1 MAEYEMQESNLP
13 NEEGKRILFPRMKLW
28 NQVDL
33 EYIAKNIN
41 YASTFTPGDIMGL
54 VRSLTQEI
62 ANQMAQGNS
71 VKVDGLGI
79 FTPALGLRQG
89 KERESGEKGGRRRN
103 SMSICVQN
111 INFRAAQAIHRR
123 NRKTLHTEPVGVK
136 ARPFIE
142 EIHTGTTAGVGT
154 KVSGGTSLHESA
166 RLLSTDRFATK
177 HRRQGVEALERNTGN
192 RHYHSRTRFAQAVCE
207 TERDDYPLRFR

>member
-1 MAEYEMQESNLP
+1 MQESNLP

-79 FTPALGLRQG
+79 FTPALACAKAKNANRA
-89 KERESGEKGGRRRN
+89 KKAGG
-103 SMSICVQN
+103 
-111 INFRAAQAIHRR
+111 
-123 NRKTLHTEPVGVK
+123 
-136 ARPFIE
+136 
-142 EIHTGTTAGVGT
+142 
-154 KVSGGTSLHESA
+154 
-166 RLLSTDRFATK
+166 D
-177 HRRQGVEALERNTGN
+177 
-192 RHYHSRTRFAQAVCE
+192 E
-207 TERDDYPLRFR
+207 TQ

>member
-111 INFRAAQAIHRR
+111 INFRADKQ
-123 NRKTLHTEPVGVK
+123 
-136 ARPFIE
+136 FIE
-142 EIHTGTTAGVGT
+142 ETGRRCILSRSELKPGRSSKKYTPEQRLELAQKYLEEHPYM
-154 KVSGGTSLHESA
+154 KVPDYCQLTG
-166 RLLSTDRFATK
+166 LL
-177 HRRQGVEALERNTGN
+177 RNTAAKELK
-192 RHYHSRTRFAQAVCE
+192 RWSEIPE
-207 TERDDYPLRFR
+207 TGITTQGRSSHKLYVKRKETTIP

>member
-33 EYIAKNIN
+33 EYIANNIN

-103 SMSICVQN
+103 SMSICIQN
-111 INFRAAQAIHRR
+111 INFRADKQFIVETGRRCILSRSEYKPGRSSQKYTPEQRLKLAQEY
-123 NRKTLHTEPVGVK
+123 L
-136 ARPFIE
+136 E
-142 EIHTGTTAGVGT
+142 EYPYMKVPDYCQLTG
-154 KVSGGTSLHESA
+154 
-166 RLLSTDRFATK
+166 LL
-177 HRRQGVEALERNTGN
+177 RNTAAKELK
-192 RHYHSRTRFAQAVCE
+192 RWSEMPE
-207 TERDDYPLRFR
+207 TGITTDGRGSHKLYVKRKETAFP

>member
-71 VKVDGLGI
+71 VKVDASASSPPHWLA
-79 FTPALGLRQG
+79 PRQ
-89 KERESGEKGGRRRN
+89 RTRIGRKR
-103 SMSICVQN
+103 
-111 INFRAAQAIHRR
+111 RAATKLNEHLRAEHQFPCRQAIHRR

-136 ARPFIE
+136 ARPFIA

-154 KVSGGTSLHESA
+154 KVSGGTSLYESA
-166 RLLSTDRFATK
+166 RLLPTDRFAAK

-192 RHYHSRTRFAQAVCE
+192 RHYHSRTRFAQAVCKA
-207 TERDDYPLRFR
+207 ERDSYPLRFR

>member
-1 MAEYEMQESNLP
+1 MAEYEMQDSNLP

-111 INFRAAQAIHRR
+111 INFRADKQ
-123 NRKTLHTEPVGVK
+123 
-136 ARPFIE
+136 FIE